1 MSQGKLHRC
10 YEYVSKYSRHEILM
24 VMVESGCNE
33 IEECD
38 MEMIEAHTVLFSTG
52 IRVTPHRSYLRTS
65 LLHLFKFIPVLV
77 LMLDSIN
84 SCVV

>member
-1 MSQGKLHRC
+1 MSQGTLHRW
-10 YEYVSKYSRHEILM
+10 YEYVSKYFCHEILM
-24 VMVESGCNE
+24 VMFESVCNE
-33 IEECD
+33 IEEFG

-52 IRVTPHRSYLRTS
+52 IRVTPHRSHLRTS

-77 LMLDSIN
+77 VMLDSIN